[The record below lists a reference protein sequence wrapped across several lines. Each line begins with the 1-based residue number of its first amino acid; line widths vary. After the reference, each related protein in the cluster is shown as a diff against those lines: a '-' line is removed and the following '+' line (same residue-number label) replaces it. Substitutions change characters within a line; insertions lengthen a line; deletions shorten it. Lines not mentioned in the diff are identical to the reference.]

1 MRHMTDPIGFLG
13 LTHLG
18 VVMSACWASL
28 GHRVIAVGDPVVV
41 AEPGLD
47 ALDIGDRLRITRDP
61 TGLASCATVFVTLD
75 TNDSAEVEAL
85 LESAV
90 PHLRHDSVV
99 VVMSQ
104 IQPGTT
110 RRLAIRWQWQPRP
123 FYYLAE
129 TLITG
134 KAVERCLHP
143 DRFILGCPR
152 PPWIDSRLSEALNRF
167 QCPILRMRYESA
179 EFAKLAINLYL
190 ASSIQYANRMALA
203 AGLVGAKWSSEVVP
217 ALLLDPRIGPHAYLR
232 PGEVGPNLGRD
243 MRTLERLEAW
253 HGFPDSVA

>member
-1 MRHMTDPIGFLG
+1 MTDPIGFLG
-13 LTHLG
+13 LSHLG

-28 GHRVIAVGDPVVV
+28 GDRVIAVGEPVEV

-47 ALDIGDRLRITRDP
+47 ALEVGDRLTITHDP
-61 TGLASCATVFVTLD
+61 SQLARCALVFVTLD
-75 TNDSAEVEAL
+75 TSDVAAVERL

-90 PHLRHDSVV
+90 PHLRDDAVV

-104 IQPGTT
+104 VPPGTT
-110 RRLAIRWQWQPRP
+110 RRLAIRWQPRP

-143 DRFILGCPR
+143 DRFILGHVSHFPIDIGHRFVGEITPR
-152 PPWIDSRLSEALNRF
+152 LWDSLARF
-167 QCPILRMRYESA
+167 PCPIVAMSYESA

-190 ASSIQYANRMALA
+190 ASSIEYANRMAWA
-203 AGLVGAKWSSEVVP
+203 AGRIGADWLNEVVP
-217 ALLLDPRIGPHAYLR
+217 ALRLDPRIGRDAYLL
-232 PGEVGPNLGRD
+232 PGTLGPNIRRD
-243 MRTLERLEAW
+243 VTTYAKLFGLE
-253 HGFPDSVA
+253 V